1 MKKQIYGLL
10 AVFIIATLLVLPIY
24 GADTEISRHY
34 QNTGF
39 TAVSI
44 ASGMRLE
51 VKQGTPYEV
60 VVRTEENQLKQ
71 VKVAQVGNMLHF
83 YLPPFSLATTPVEI
97 SIIMPELTK
106 IDLSGGS
113 KAHVTMKVLPK
124 SFGAS
129 LSGGAELSG
138 LLHAQRLELNLSGG
152 SVSNLTG
159 AADTLIVRAS
169 GGSRILQDSFKV
181 DRARINLSGGCR
193 SEVFVIESMDVDAS
207 GGSQIYYH
215 GTPKL
220 NTSFSGGAGIRS
232 F

>member
-1 MKKQIYGLL
+1 MKKQFYGLL
-10 AVFIIATLLVLPIY
+10 TIFIIATLLVLPIY

-34 QNTGF
+34 QNKGF
-39 TAVSI
+39 TALSI
-44 ASGMRLE
+44 ASGMKLE
-51 VKQGTPYEV
+51 VKQGTQYEV
-60 VVRTEENQLKQ
+60 VVRTEENQLKL
-71 VKVAQVGNMLHF
+71 VKVAQVGNMLQF
-83 YLPPFSLATTPVEI
+83 YLPPFSFATAPVEI
-97 SIIMPELTK
+97 FITMPELTK

-113 KAHVTMKVLPK
+113 EARITMKILPK
-124 SFGAS
+124 TFGAS

-138 LLHAQRLELNLSGG
+138 FLHTQRLEINLSGG

-159 AADTLIVRAS
+159 AADTLIIRAS

-181 DRARINLSGGCR
+181 DGARINLSGGCR
-193 SEVFVIESMDVDAS
+193 AEVFVIGSMDVDAS
-207 GGSQIYYH
+207 GGSQVYYH